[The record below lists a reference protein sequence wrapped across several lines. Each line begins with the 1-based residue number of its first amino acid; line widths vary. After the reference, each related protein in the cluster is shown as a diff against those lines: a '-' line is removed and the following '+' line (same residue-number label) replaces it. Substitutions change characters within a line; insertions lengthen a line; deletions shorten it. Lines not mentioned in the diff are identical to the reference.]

1 MARIAV
7 NVAANLIGN
16 GWTAALQL
24 LAVPVYL
31 HLLGLE
37 AYGLIGF
44 SLVLLAVTRV
54 LDLGTAINREIAR
67 CAARPGDAAT
77 IRDLLRAAEAVGWLL
92 GAAVAAAVAAGA
104 PWIVGWINL
113 GGLDR
118 TEAVQAVAMMGVLAG
133 LQFPGSLY
141 LNALQGLERQVAA
154 NAVRVGAATL
164 GVGGAIAC
172 LALLSADIVT
182 YFAWQA
188 CAMTATVAV
197 SAALI
202 RRYAPGRGPG
212 RLRLGLLRD
221 GRAFALGLLGV
232 TAASMVLTQMDKI
245 VLSRALTL
253 ADFGSYTV
261 ATTLAMGLAVVTIP
275 VFNAYFPRLTA
286 LVAAGDGAALA
297 RTYHQ
302 GCQLMAVLVL
312 PIAVACACFGPALVF
327 VWTGKPSVADHAGPL
342 AALLVGGTALNA
354 LMCLPYALQ
363 LAAGRTRIALRI
375 TVILIVLMVPLLL
388 ALVHWFGATGGAAV
402 WLVLNA
408 LYVAIGI
415 PPTHALL
422 AGRHHLAWLRDD
434 VLRPGLGALPVLLAA
449 RFLCPLPAGRW
460 GLLLFLAVAGLGAVA
475 GAVAATPQLRREGL
489 ALLRSLGGPAAAPP
503 PPIVGTPLP

>member
-1 MARIAV
+1 VARIAA
-7 NVAANLIGN
+7 NVVANLIGN
-16 GWTAALQL
+16 GWTAVLQI
-24 LAVPVYL
+24 LAVPIYL

-54 LDLGTAINREIAR
+54 FDLGIAVNREVAR
-67 CAARPGDAAT
+67 RAARPEDAAT
-77 IRDLLRAAEAVGWLL
+77 IRDLLRTAEAVGWLL
-92 GAAVAAAVAAGA
+92 GVAVAAVVVACA

-118 TEAVQAVAMMGVLAG
+118 TQAVQAVAMMGVLAG

-141 LNALQGLERQVAA
+141 LSALQGLERQVAV
-154 NAVRVGAATL
+154 NVVRIAGATL

-188 CAMTATVAV
+188 CAMTATVIFSAV
-197 SAALI
+197 LI
-202 RRYAPGRGPG
+202 RRHAPGSEPG

-221 GRAFALGLLGV
+221 CQAFALGLLGI
-232 TAASMVLTQMDKI
+232 TAAGMVLTQMDKI
-245 VLSRALTL
+245 VLSRVLTL
-253 ADFGSYTV
+253 EDFGFYTV
-261 ATTLAMGLAVVTIP
+261 ATTIALGTAVVAVP

-302 GCQLMAVLVL
+302 GCQLMAVLVI
-312 PIAVACACFGPALVF
+312 PIALVFALFGPALIF
-327 VWTGKPSVADHAGPL
+327 VWTGKPEVGARSGPL

-354 LMCLPYALQ
+354 LMCVPYALQ
-363 LAAGRTRIALRI
+363 LASGRTRIALRI
-375 TVILIVLMVPLLL
+375 TIFLIVLMVPLLL
-388 ALVHWFGATGGAAV
+388 VLVPWAGATGGAAV
-402 WLVLNA
+402 WLILNA
-408 LYVAIGI
+408 IYVVIGI

-422 AGRHHLAWLRDD
+422 GGRHGLAWLRDD
-434 VLRPGLGALPVLLAA
+434 VLMPGLGALPALLAV
-449 RFLCPLPAGRW
+449 RFLCPLPEGRL
-460 GLLLFLAVAGLGAVA
+460 GLLLLLAVAGIGAVA
-475 GAVAATPQLRREGL
+475 GAFAATPKLRREGF
-489 ALLRSLGGPAAAPP
+489 ALLRSLGGSAAAQPP
-503 PPIVGTPLP
+503 PAGVPTP